1 MMVVVFDDKN
11 DDDDDGRRVIAGQG
25 STALSPTLTSLIAHD
40 WLRPSLLLK

>member
-1 MMVVVFDDKN
+1 MMVVGFDDKN
-11 DDDDDGRRVIAGQG
+11 DDDDGRRVIAGQG

>member
-25 STALSPTLTSLIAHD
+25 STALSPTLTSLRGHPYIT
-40 WLRPSLLLK
+40 